1 VSPQLGENA
10 RLSRPHGYRAQVLA
24 AWLQSPRISPFARAS
39 YRRELRAEA
48 TLPACYALLEG
59 GFVGVLAD
67 KVFHLGPFGIA
78 LISSSQLFGHLASA
92 GWARLGERMHKVP
105 LINTLQFGV
114 AVLAGMIALIPATDA
129 GSKLF
134 VSALIATH
142 VARGGITT
150 LRSVVWTQN
159 YEAGMRARVTAR
171 LTFLGQGVLA
181 ATAWLAGEWLDRSRL
196 AYAAPYALG
205 AALGGLGALAF
216 SGLTMRGEESRDA
229 APLGAADAAAR
240 TKRGSVFGLLRED
253 PLYARYL
260 LWQSLLGASNMMIE
274 PAVVVLV
281 SRELAADT
289 STSVALVTAIPVGLG
304 VLLLPLWAAYVDRVH
319 VAEFRARHSW
329 LWATSQAI
337 TGVGALL
344 GSLAWVAAGR
354 ILLGVA
360 RGGGTLAWNIG
371 HNDFA
376 RPERAGAY
384 MGLHATLTGVRGAIA
399 PFLGVALY
407 AGVWARE
414 LPGGV
419 QLPALPAIG
428 GWMMILAAA
437 LSTVATL
444 GFAALHRR
452 ILAERAARRDA

>member
-1 VSPQLGENA
+1 MQALGNA
-10 RLSRPHGYRAQVLA
+10 RFSPLRRYRARVLTG
-24 AWLQSPRISPFARAS
+24 WLKRPEISSFALAS

-48 TLPACYALLEG
+48 ALPACYALLEG

-78 LISSSQLFGHLASA
+78 LISASQLFGNLASA

-105 LINTLQFGV
+105 LINALQFAV
-114 AVLAGMIALIPATDA
+114 ALCAGLIALIPATSA
-129 GSKLF
+129 GGKLF
-134 VSALIATH
+134 VTALIATH
-142 VARGGITT
+142 IVRGGITT
-150 LRSVVWTQN
+150 LRSVIWTQN
-159 YEAGMRARVTAR
+159 YEAGVRARVTAR

-181 ATAWLAGEWLDRSRL
+181 GAAWLAGEWLDRSGL
-196 AYAAPYALG
+196 AFGAPYVLG
-205 AALGGLGALAF
+205 AVLGCVGALAY
-216 SGLTMRGEESRDA
+216 SGLTMRGEESPA
-229 APLGAADAAAR
+229 APPLGASEAASRAG
-240 TKRGSVFGLLRED
+240 RGALFALLRED

-289 STSVALVTAIPVGLG
+289 GTSVALITAIPVALG

-329 LWATSQAI
+329 LWAISQAV

-354 ILLGVA
+354 ILLGIA

-376 RPERAGAY
+376 KPERAGAY
-384 MGLHATLTGVRGAIA
+384 MGVHATLTGVRGAIA

-407 AGVWARE
+407 AGVSARE
-414 LPGGV
+414 LPGGLS
-419 QLPALPAIG
+419 LPELPAIG

-437 LSTVATL
+437 LSSVATL
-444 GFAALHRR
+444 GFAQLHRR
-452 ILAERAARRDA
+452 ILAERAGRRDA

>member
-1 VSPQLGENA
+1 VFEGWL
-10 RLSRPHGYRAQVLA
+10 RRPA
-24 AWLQSPRISPFARAS
+24 ISAFALAS

-48 TLPACYALLEG
+48 ALPACYALLEG

-67 KVFHLGPFGIA
+67 KVFQLGPFGIA
-78 LISSSQLFGHLASA
+78 LIGASQLFGNLASA
-92 GWARLGERMHKVP
+92 GWARLGERAHKVP
-105 LINTLQFGV
+105 LINALQFGV
-114 AVLAGMIALIPATDA
+114 AAIAGGIALIPATSA
-129 GSKLF
+129 GARLF

-142 VARGGITT
+142 VMRGGITT

-159 YEAGMRARVTAR
+159 YEAGVRARVTAR

-181 ATAWLAGEWLDRSRL
+181 GVAWLAGEWLDRSGHAFAL
-196 AYAAPYALG
+196 PYALG
-205 AALGGLGALAF
+205 ALLGVVGATAYAGL
-216 SGLTMRGEESRDA
+216 SMRGEESRA
-229 APLGAADAAAR
+229 APPLGAHDPAR
-240 TKRGSVFGLLRED
+240 PRRSSGLALLRED

-260 LWQSLLGASNMMIE
+260 LWQSLLGISNMMIE

-281 SRELAADT
+281 SRELSADIG
-289 STSVALVTAIPVGLG
+289 TSVALVTTIPVALG

-329 LWATSQAI
+329 LWAASQAL

-354 ILLGVA
+354 VVLGIA

-384 MGLHATLTGVRGAIA
+384 MGLHATLTGVRGAFA

-407 AGVWARE
+407 AGVAARE

-419 QLPALPAIG
+419 VLPALPALG
-428 GWMMILAAA
+428 GWMMLLAAA

-444 GFAALHRR
+444 GFVALHRR
-452 ILAERAARRDA
+452 IVAERSAARRD

>member
-1 VSPQLGENA
+1 VSRG
-10 RLSRPHGYRAQVLA
+10 
-24 AWLQSPRISPFARAS
+24 WLQRPEISPFALAS

-48 TLPACYALLEG
+48 ALPACYALLEG

-67 KVFHLGPFGIA
+67 KVFHLSPFGIA

-92 GWARLGERMHKVP
+92 GWARLGERVHKVP
-105 LINTLQFGV
+105 LINALQFGV
-114 AVLAGMIALIPATDA
+114 ALLTGAIALIPATSA
-129 GSKLF
+129 GAKLF
-134 VSALIATH
+134 VTALIATH
-142 VARGGITT
+142 IVRGGITT
-150 LRSVVWTQN
+150 LRSVIWTQN
-159 YEAGMRARVTAR
+159 YDAGVRARVTAR

-181 ATAWLAGEWLDRSRL
+181 ASAWLAGEWLDRSGL
-196 AYAAPYALG
+196 AFGAPYALG
-205 AALGGLGALAF
+205 AALGALGAFAYA
-216 SGLTMRGEESRDA
+216 GLTMRGEESRA
-229 APLGAADAAAR
+229 TLPLGAADAATRAQ
-240 TKRGSVFGLLRED
+240 RGSLFALLRED

-260 LWQSLLGASNMMIE
+260 LWQSVLGASNMMIE

-289 STSVALVTAIPVGLG
+289 STSVALITAIPIALG

-329 LWATSQAI
+329 LWAISQAV

-354 ILLGVA
+354 ILLGIA

-376 RPERAGAY
+376 KPERAGAY
-384 MGLHATLTGVRGAIA
+384 MGLHATLTGVRGAFA

-407 AGVWARE
+407 AGVSARE
-414 LPGGV
+414 LPGGLW
-419 QLPALPAIG
+419 LPALPAIG
-428 GWMMILAAA
+428 GWMMMLAAA

-452 ILAERAARRDA
+452 IVAERSARRDA

>member
-1 VSPQLGENA
+1 VFQGWL
-10 RLSRPHGYRAQVLA
+10 RRPA
-24 AWLQSPRISPFARAS
+24 ISPFALAS

-48 TLPACYALLEG
+48 ALPACYALLEG
-59 GFVGVLAD
+59 GFVGVIGD
-67 KVFHLGPFGIA
+67 KVFQLGPFGIA
-78 LISSSQLFGHLASA
+78 LIGASQLFGNLASA
-92 GWARLGERMHKVP
+92 GWARLGERVHKVR
-105 LINTLQFGV
+105 LINALQFGV
-114 AVLAGMIALIPATDA
+114 AAIAGAIALIPATSA
-129 GSKLF
+129 GAKLF

-142 VARGGITT
+142 VVRGGITT

-159 YEAGMRARVTAR
+159 YEAGVRARVTAR

-181 ATAWLAGEWLDRSRL
+181 AAAWLAGEWLDRADL
-196 AYAAPYALG
+196 AFGAPYALG
-205 AALGGLGALAF
+205 ALLGATGATAYA
-216 SGLTMRGEESRDA
+216 GLTMRGEESRDA
-229 APLGAADAAAR
+229 PPLGSHDAGR
-240 TKRGSVFGLLRED
+240 TRRGSVFALLRED

-260 LWQSLLGASNMMIE
+260 LWQSLLGISNMMIE

-281 SRELAADT
+281 SRELAADIG
-289 STSVALVTAIPVGLG
+289 TSVALLTTVPVALG

-329 LWATSQAI
+329 LWAASQAL

-354 ILLGVA
+354 VVLGIA

-376 RPERAGAY
+376 KPERAGAY
-384 MGLHATLTGVRGAIA
+384 MGLHATLTGVRGAFA

-407 AGVWARE
+407 AGVAARE
-414 LPGGV
+414 LPGGFV
-419 QLPALPAIG
+419 LPALPAIG
-428 GWMMILAAA
+428 GWMMLLAAA

-444 GFAALHRR
+444 GFGALHRR
-452 ILAERAARRDA
+452 IVAERSAARRE

>member
-1 VSPQLGENA
+1 MLPGNRGFRGFAATVRGVLRGW
-10 RLSRPHGYRAQVLA
+10 LLRPE
-24 AWLQSPRISPFARAS
+24 ISPFALAS

-48 TLPACYALLEG
+48 ALPACYALLEG

-78 LISSSQLFGHLASA
+78 LVGASQLFGHLASA
-92 GWARLGERMHKVP
+92 GWARLGERVHKVP
-105 LINTLQFGV
+105 LINALQFGV
-114 AVLAGMIALIPATDA
+114 AALTGAIALIPATSA
-129 GSKLF
+129 GAKLF
-134 VSALIATH
+134 VTALIATH
-142 VARGGITT
+142 VVRGGITT
-150 LRSVVWTQN
+150 LRSVIWTQN
-159 YEAGMRARVTAR
+159 YDAGVRARVTAR
-171 LTFLGQGVLA
+171 LTFVGQGVLA
-181 ATAWLAGEWLDRSRL
+181 ASAWLAGEWLDRSRL
-196 AYAAPYALG
+196 AFGAPYALG
-205 AALGGLGALAF
+205 ALLGAVGAFAYAGLA
-216 SGLTMRGEESRDA
+216 MRGEESRA
-229 APLGAADAAAR
+229 APPLGASAAHAPR
-240 TKRGSVFGLLRED
+240 ASMFALLRED

-260 LWQSLLGASNMMIE
+260 LWQSLLGISNMMIE

-289 STSVALVTAIPVGLG
+289 GTSVALITAIPVALG

-329 LWATSQAI
+329 LWAISQAV
-337 TGVGALL
+337 TGIGALH

-354 ILLGVA
+354 ILLGIA

-376 RPERAGAY
+376 KPERAGAY
-384 MGLHATLTGVRGAIA
+384 MGLHATLTGIRGAFA

-407 AGVWARE
+407 AGVTARE
-414 LPGGV
+414 LPGGIV
-419 QLPALPAIG
+419 LPALPAIG
-428 GWMMILAAA
+428 GWMMMLAAA

-452 ILAERAARRDA
+452 IVAERALRSSQ